1 MWLSVIHHLP
11 ASKPTQVRIRIR
23 TEATVGWG
31 GLPQQLAHLAQLQ
44 AAVAVAA
51 GTLEHLRFAAP
62 KKSQN

>member
-31 GLPQQLAHLAQLQ
+31 GLPQQLAQLQ